1 MRQTDRQTDSHK
13 SSPHYLFGY
22 ANQDIAEEARARIA
36 CLIKGAKIPKRN
48 VSEEEWKAIS
58 SLRKDK
64 DGVIIE
70 VDKGN
75 ATVVMDSIDY
85 DKKAMELIGKH
96 PFKQL
101 ARDPT
106 SKNEKRVNDLLKRL
120 EKDGAI
126 DKKLLS
132 ALRLPV
138 GSSQPP
144 LFYGRVKLHKQDYPD
159 SLSGRFLYA

>member
-1 MRQTDRQTDSHK
+1 M
-13 SSPHYLFGY
+13 
-22 ANQDIAEEARARIA
+22 I
-36 CLIKGAKIPKRN
+36 
-48 VSEEEWKAIS
+48 
-58 SLRKDK
+58 
-64 DGVIIE
+64 
-70 VDKGN
+70 
-75 ATVVMDSIDY
+75 
-85 DKKAMELIGKH
+85 KKAMELIGKH

-106 SKNEKRVNDLLKRL
+106 SKNEKGVDDLLKRL
-120 EKDGAI
+120 EKECAI

-138 GSSQPP
+138 RSRQPA